1 MKILITKYKQHLLI
15 LLSTWGFFSGC
26 KILFT
31 FFGKPKGM
39 DEKYPLFL
47 LTISLV
53 ALYVIPMIFLIRYLA
68 KRFDISKKVVHLS
81 WVLGITASY
90 FFSGIGQTL
99 LGAFWLLIIKP
110 PQSFIQTWGAAVTAP
125 FHEEFAKGLTVLLVL
140 LLFKKL
146 NLKNALVSG
155 MIVGLSFQVIEDCLY
170 TFQQIFTA
178 KADGFA
184 TLIERI
190 VHAGGTHWAFS
201 LVFAVG
207 MVALISKNSG
217 LSKKQ
222 GLFWLSMAVFAHFLL
237 NSPFNDGL
245 TSSTAEVTILMLCF
259 NFCLALAAFN
269 VVDKLDKQNNFG
281 GKDSLATETK

>member
-1 MKILITKYKQHLLI
+1 MKVFIDKHKIKLLI
-15 LLSTWGFFSGC
+15 FLAVWGFFSGC
-26 KILFT
+26 KILLT
-31 FFGKPKGM
+31 LFGKPNGM
-39 DEKYPLFL
+39 EAKYPLFF

-68 KRFDISKKVVHLS
+68 KRFEISKKVVHLS

-90 FFSGIGQTL
+90 YFSGIGQTL
-99 LGAFWLLIIKP
+99 LGAFWLLVVKP
-110 PQSFIQTWGAAVTAP
+110 PQSFIDAWGAAVTAP
-125 FHEEFAKGLTVLLVL
+125 IHEEVGKGLVVLLVL

-155 MIVGLSFQVIEDCLY
+155 LIVGLSFQVVEDCVY

-178 KADGFA
+178 KTDGFA

-190 VHAGGTHWAFS
+190 VHAGGTHWSFS

-207 MVALISKNSG
+207 MVAILTKNSG

-222 GLFWLSMAVFAHFLL
+222 GWFWLSMAVLAHFLL
-237 NSPFNDGL
+237 NTPYNAGL
-245 TSSTAEVTILMLCF
+245 TSDTAEVTILMLCF
-259 NFCLALAAFN
+259 NLCLAIAAFMM
-269 VVDKLDKQNNFG
+269 VDKLEAHSKNRPVG
-281 GKDSLATETK
+281 RS

>member
-1 MKILITKYKQHLLI
+1 MKVFIDNHKIKLLI
-15 LLSTWGFFSGC
+15 FLAVWGFFSGC
-26 KILFT
+26 KILLT
-31 FFGKPKGM
+31 FFGKPNGM
-39 DEKYPLFL
+39 EAKYPLFF

-68 KRFDISKKVVHLS
+68 KRFEISKKVVHLS

-90 FFSGIGQTL
+90 YFSGIGQTL
-99 LGAFWLLIIKP
+99 LGAFWLLVVKP
-110 PQSFIQTWGAAVTAP
+110 PQSFIDAWGAAVTAP
-125 FHEEFAKGLTVLLVL
+125 IHEEVGKGLVVLLVL

-155 MIVGLSFQVIEDCLY
+155 LIVGLSFQVVEDCVY

-178 KADGFA
+178 KTDGFA

-190 VHAGGTHWAFS
+190 VHAGGTHWSFS

-207 MVALISKNSG
+207 MVAILTKNSG

-222 GLFWLSMAVFAHFLL
+222 GWFWLSMAVLAHFLL
-237 NSPFNDGL
+237 NTPYNAGL
-245 TSSTAEVTILMLCF
+245 TSDTAEVTILMLCF
-259 NFCLALAAFN
+259 NLCLAIAAFMM
-269 VVDKLDKQNNFG
+269 VDKLEAHSKNRPVG
-281 GKDSLATETK
+281 RS